1 MKAAYEAALVSRA
14 TARSI
19 ARLYAM
25 EGNDA
30 YVYEDPF
37 AGPRDPKTGQVEGR
51 WRVETGLPG
60 KLEHQLPGLE
70 VFTSRGE
77 PTIVEKLPKEPFRP
91 LEPLT
96 RGVVQRIEEALA
108 RERGRA
114 EFSSPDAQRPP
125 DVPLVRCVHQAA
137 EVLGAFEDMDKALSR
152 IPFDDDEFVMAV
164 STTKIAFD
172 NLCKCWS
179 P

>member
-19 ARLYAM
+19 ARLYAT

-30 YVYEDPF
+30 YVYQDPF
-37 AGPRDPKTGQVEGR
+37 AGPRDPKTGQVIGR

-77 PTIVEKLPKEPFRP
+77 VLIVEKLPKEPFRP

-114 EFSSPDAQRPP
+114 EFSSPDAPDRPF
-125 DVPLVRCVHQAA
+125 LRCIHEANN
-137 EVLGAFEDMDKALSR
+137 
-152 IPFDDDEFVMAV
+152 V
-164 STTKIAFD
+164 SIAFD
-172 NLCKCWS
+172 EFYKAVIIEDRAELVSTAKRAERAFDDLCKCWS